1 MPGSL
6 NDVLPERIDEESE
19 EIILDLL
26 KRKLTTLA
34 RVAVDLLRAMEK
46 RFGPEVRDVVRE
58 MAEGQKVE
66 PRSGA
71 GEPRDDLKGFCDMVE
86 KMAVGSHQWQRVI
99 DEPGQIGYNYT
110 RCMYAEI
117 FRELGEP
124 ELGWVIC
131 ARDAPWIKSYN
142 PKLGFK
148 RTRTLME
155 GDDICDHT
163 IFVES

>member
-6 NDVLPERIDEESE
+6 NDILPEPVSEESE
-19 EIILDLL
+19 KIILELL
-26 KRKLTTLA
+26 KRKMA
-34 RVAVDLLRAMEK
+34 ACAGIAVELLRAMEV
-46 RFGPEVRDVVRE
+46 RFGSEVREVLRD
-58 MAEGQKVE
+58 MAENQEFE

-71 GEPRDDLKGFCDMVE
+71 GEPRADLKGFCDMVE
-86 KMAVGSHQWQRVI
+86 QMAVGSHQWQRVI
-99 DEPGQIGYNYT
+99 DEPGQIGYNYS

-148 RTRTLME
+148 RTKTLME